1 MINSDTVIIS
11 PSGNFY
17 GSEQVLYDFL
27 LKSENEY
34 TVYVPGN
41 GRFIQRLRSLNRHN
55 VKAIGSNIKL
65 FYIELFWLLWLGRY
79 KSIYVNEGA
88 HIRYIKMLASF
99 FRRKKF
105 IVHIRITEDT
115 SPSRIGALPEN
126 VILICISQYIRN
138 LINDPAIK
146 NIQTIYDLYV
156 LGKTNGIESK
166 AASVSNK
173 IKIGVIGRVTNSKG
187 LKEIITFCDFLEH
200 KSVKNIEINFF
211 GDVEKELPDVL
222 KFLENAGK
230 YKNTIV
236 KFHGFQENKD
246 AIYSSID
253 LVIHLNKL
261 EPLGRIFLESLDYG
275 VPIIGF
281 NEGGIGEMAKLL
293 KLEDCMVNNDEN
305 WTDNLY
311 YKIVHVKDVLNR
323 YSAARKK
330 MDAYFSATSY
340 CEQVE
345 AIIA

>member
-1 MINSDTVIIS
+1 MINSGTVIIS

-41 GRFIQRLRSLNRHN
+41 GRFIQRLRSLNKHN
-55 VKAIGSNIKL
+55 VKIIGSNIKL
-65 FYIELFWLLWLGRY
+65 FYIKLFWLLCLGQY

-99 FRRKKF
+99 FRQKKF
-105 IVHIRITEDT
+105 TVHIRITEDT
-115 SPSRIGALPEN
+115 LPSRIGALPGN

-138 LINDPAIK
+138 LIKDPAIK
-146 NIQTIYDLYV
+146 NIETIYDLYV
-156 LGKTNGIESK
+156 LGKRDGKGVNTNAENNNVK
-166 AASVSNK
+166 V
-173 IKIGVIGRVTNSKG
+173 GVIGRVTNSKG
-187 LKEIITFCDFLEH
+187 LKEIVTFCDFLERT
-200 KSVKNIEINFF
+200 SVKNIEVNFF

-222 KFLENAGK
+222 TFLEKASN
-230 YKNTIV
+230 YKNVSI
-236 KFHGFQENKD
+236 KFHGFQESKD

-253 LVIHLNKL
+253 LVVHLNKL

-293 KLEDCMVNNDEN
+293 ALEDCMVNSDAN
-305 WTDNLY
+305 WPENLY
-311 YKIVHVKDVLNR
+311 YKIVHVKAAHNK
-323 YSAARKK
+323 YAEARKK
-330 MDAYFSATSY
+330 MNVYFSATSY

-345 AIIA
+345 AIIT

>member
-1 MINSDTVIIS
+1 MINSGTVIIS

-27 LKSENEY
+27 LVSENEY
-34 TVYVPGN
+34 TVYVPGK
-41 GRFIQRLRSLNRHN
+41 GRFIQRLRALRKHN
-55 VKAIGSNIKL
+55 VKVIGSNIKL
-65 FYIELFWLLWLGRY
+65 FYIKMFWLLWLGRY
-79 KSIYVNEGA
+79 KTIYVNEGA
-88 HIRYIKMLASF
+88 HVRYIKMLASF
-99 FRRKKF
+99 FKGKKF

-115 SPSRIGALPEN
+115 QPSRIGALPKN
-126 VILICISQYIRN
+126 VFLICISQYIRN
-138 LINDPAIK
+138 LITDPAIK
-146 NIQTIYDLYV
+146 NIETIYDLYV
-156 LGKTNGIESK
+156 LGKKAGIELSSE
-166 AASVSNK
+166 ADSNK
-173 IKIGVIGRVTNSKG
+173 IKVGIIGRVTNSKG

-200 KSVKNIEINFF
+200 SSVKNIELNFF

-222 KFLENAGK
+222 TFLVKADK

-236 KFHGFQENKD
+236 KFHGFQEDKD

-275 VPIIGF
+275 VPVIGF

-293 KLEDCMVNNDEN
+293 KLEDCMVNNDVN
-305 WTDNLY
+305 WPDNLY
-311 YKIVHVKDVLNR
+311 YKIIHIKEELNR

-340 CEQVE
+340 CKQVE